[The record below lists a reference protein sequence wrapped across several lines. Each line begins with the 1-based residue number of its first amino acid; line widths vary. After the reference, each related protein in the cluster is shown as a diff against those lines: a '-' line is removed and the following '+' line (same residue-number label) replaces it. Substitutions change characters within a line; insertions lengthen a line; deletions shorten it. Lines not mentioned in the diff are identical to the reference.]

1 MLNCKPSKDRSVFA
15 EVKMLET
22 KGVFC
27 ICLDVCCLIFA
38 GLPFAVLNIQHK
50 PFKRGFFC
58 SDSSIKYPFKE
69 DTISY
74 QLLMGIM
81 IPFTLFTIIFGECF
95 SVYVR
100 SRASFSHH
108 EYVAC
113 VYKSVGS
120 FVFGA
125 ALSQSL
131 TDIAKYSVGRLRPH
145 FLTVC
150 KPDWSLIDCTS
161 GYIEN
166 ITCTGDPRISRE
178 ARLSFYSGHSS
189 FSMYC
194 MLFLALYL
202 QSRMTARWSR
212 LVRPTL
218 QFFFISTSLYVG
230 LSRVSDYKHHWSDVL
245 TGLVQGVIVALF
257 TVFYVSDL
265 YENTQSKSDQSEDL
279 SHTSLHENSDLT
291 NNYGTSQ

>member
-1 MLNCKPSKDRSVFA
+1 MLKCKLSKNRSVFA
-15 EVKMLET
+15 EVKMFEN

-27 ICLDVCCLIFA
+27 ICLDVFCLIMA

-58 SDSSIKYPFKE
+58 SDYSLKYPFKD

-81 IPFTLFTIIFGECF
+81 IPFSLFIIIFCECF
-95 SVYVR
+95 SVYLR
-100 SRASFSHH
+100 SRASFTY
-108 EYVAC
+108 EYVVC

-150 KPDWSLIDCTS
+150 KPDWNLIDCKS

-166 ITCTGDPRISRE
+166 FTCTGDSTLTNE
-178 ARLSFYSGHSS
+178 GRLSFYSGHSS

-202 QSRMTARWSR
+202 QSRLTSGWSR

-218 QFFFISTSLYVG
+218 QFFFIATALYVG

-245 TGLVQGVIVALF
+245 TGLIQGAIVALI

-265 YENTQSKSDQSEDL
+265 FKTQSKSDQNEEL
-279 SHTSLHENSDLT
+279 SHTSLQENSDLT
-291 NNYGTSQ
+291 NNYGASQ

>member
-1 MLNCKPSKDRSVFA
+1 MAHNKSSYMFVF
-15 EVKMLET
+15 LT
-22 KGVFC
+22 
-27 ICLDVCCLIFA
+27 A

-58 SDSSIKYPFKE
+58 SDSSIKYPFKD

-81 IPFTLFTIIFGECF
+81 IPFTLFTVSVFCTHRFSFSLTDCETQTHPKIHITFNKVTYSKHTRVWFYWWCLNTTDVCRPQIIFGECF

-108 EYVAC
+108 EYVVC

-150 KPDWSLIDCTS
+150 KPDWSLIDCSS

-166 ITCTGDPRISRE
+166 VTCTGDPRINSE
-178 ARLSFYSGHSS
+178 ARWPLPS
-189 FSMYC
+189 
-194 MLFLALYL
+194 L
-202 QSRMTARWSR
+202 Q
-212 LVRPTL
+212 
-218 QFFFISTSLYVG
+218 I
-230 LSRVSDYKHHWSDVL
+230 
-245 TGLVQGVIVALF
+245 
-257 TVFYVSDL
+257 
-265 YENTQSKSDQSEDL
+265 
-279 SHTSLHENSDLT
+279 
-291 NNYGTSQ
+291 

>member
-1 MLNCKPSKDRSVFA
+1 MSRSPVA
-15 EVKMLET
+15 ELRMFEARGLWRVC
-22 KGVFC
+22 V
-27 ICLDVCCLIFA
+27 DVSCVLLA
-38 GLPFAVLNIQHK
+38 GLPFAVLNIQHR

-58 SDSSIKYPFKE
+58 SDDSIRYPFKE

-81 IPFTLFTIIFGECF
+81 IPLALLLIVFGECF
-95 SVYVR
+95 SIYLR
-100 SRASFSHH
+100 SRASFSY

-113 VYKSVGS
+113 VYKAVGS

-125 ALSQSL
+125 AVSQSL
-131 TDIAKYSVGRLRPH
+131 TDIAKYTIGRLRPH

-150 KPDWSLIDCTS
+150 KPHWSLIDCKA

-166 ITCTGDPRISRE
+166 FTCTGDPTLTNE
-178 ARLSFYSGHSS
+178 GRLSFYSGHSS

-202 QSRMTARWSR
+202 QSRMRAGWAR

-218 QFFFISTSLYVG
+218 QFSLIAASLYVG

-245 TGLVQGVIVALF
+245 TGLIQGAAVALF
-257 TVFYVSDL
+257 TVFCVSDL
-265 YENTQSKSDQSEDL
+265 FNVKCVSNKDEEI
-279 SHTSLHENSDLT
+279 SHTSLQETSDSP
-291 NNYGTSQ
+291 NHYGSTQ

>member
-1 MLNCKPSKDRSVFA
+1 MLNCKFLVDSSVFA
-15 EVKMLET
+15 ELRMFET
-22 KGVFC
+22 KGLWSISVDVS
-27 ICLDVCCLIFA
+27 CLMLA
-38 GLPFAVLNIQHK
+38 GLPFAVLNIRHT

-58 SDSSIKYPFKE
+58 SDDTIKYPFKE

-74 QLLMGIM
+74 QLLMGII
-81 IPFTLFTIIFGECF
+81 IPLALLLIIFGECF
-95 SVYVR
+95 TIYLR
-100 SRASFSHH
+100 SRASLSY
-108 EYVAC
+108 EYIAC
-113 VYKSVGS
+113 VYKAVGS

-131 TDIAKYSVGRLRPH
+131 TDIAKYTIGRLRPH

-150 KPDWSLIDCTS
+150 KPRWSLVDCTA

-166 ITCTGDPRISRE
+166 FTCTGDPHDTNE
-178 ARLSFYSGHSS
+178 GRLSFYSGHSS

-202 QSRMTARWSR
+202 QSRLRVRWAR

-218 QFFFISTSLYVG
+218 QVSFIAASLYVG

-245 TGLVQGVIVALF
+245 TGLVQGAAVALF
-257 TVFYVSDL
+257 TVSDFM
-265 YENTQSKSDQSEDL
+265 NVC
-279 SHTSLHENSDLT
+279 
-291 NNYGTSQ
+291 

>member
-1 MLNCKPSKDRSVFA
+1 MFA

-27 ICLDVCCLIFA
+27 ICLDVCCLIIA

-81 IPFTLFTIIFGECF
+81 IPFTLFIIIFGECF
-95 SVYVR
+95 CVYVR
-100 SRASFSHH
+100 SRASFSY

-113 VYKSVGS
+113 VYKIVGS

-131 TDIAKYSVGRLRPH
+131 TDIAKYSIGRLRPH

-150 KPDWSLIDCTS
+150 KPNWSVVDCKS
-161 GYIEN
+161 GYIESV
-166 ITCTGDPRISRE
+166 TCTGDPRIINE

-194 MLFLALYL
+194 MLFLALYV
-202 QSRMTARWSR
+202 QSRLTAGWFR

-245 TGLVQGVIVALF
+245 TGLVQGAIVALF

-265 YENTQSKSDQSEDL
+265 YQNTQSKSDQSEDL
-279 SHTSLHENSDLT
+279 SHTSLQENSDLT

>member
-1 MLNCKPSKDRSVFA
+1 MFSSLLSRSPVA
-15 EVKMLET
+15 ELRMFEARGLWRVC
-22 KGVFC
+22 V
-27 ICLDVCCLIFA
+27 DVSCVLLA
-38 GLPFAVLNIQHK
+38 GLPFAVLNIQHR

-58 SDSSIKYPFKE
+58 SDDSIRYPFKE

-81 IPFTLFTIIFGECF
+81 IPLALLLIIFGECF
-95 SVYVR
+95 SIYLR
-100 SRASFSHH
+100 SRASFSY
-108 EYVAC
+108 EYVTC
-113 VYKSVGS
+113 VYKAVGS

-131 TDIAKYSVGRLRPH
+131 TDIAKYTIGRLRPH

-150 KPDWSLIDCTS
+150 KPHWSLIDCKS

-166 ITCTGDPRISRE
+166 FTCTGDPTLTNE
-178 ARLSFYSGHSS
+178 GRLSFYSGHSS

-202 QSRMTARWSR
+202 QSRMRARWAR

-218 QFFFISTSLYVG
+218 QFSLIAASLYVG

-245 TGLVQGVIVALF
+245 TGLIQGAAVALF
-257 TVFYVSDL
+257 TVFCVSDL
-265 YENTQSKSDQSEDL
+265 FNVKCVSDKDEEI
-279 SHTSLHENSDLT
+279 SHTSLQETSDSP
-291 NNYGTSQ
+291 NHYGSTQ

>member
-1 MLNCKPSKDRSVFA
+1 MLNCKLSKDSRSVFS
-15 EVKMLET
+15 ELRMFET
-22 KGVFC
+22 QGIFGVC
-27 ICLDVCCLIFA
+27 VDVSCLLLA
-38 GLPFAVLNIQHK
+38 GLPFAILNIQHT

-58 SDSSIKYPFKE
+58 SDDSIRYPFKE

-81 IPFTLFTIIFGECF
+81 IPFALLTIIFGECF
-95 SVYVR
+95 SIYLR
-100 SRASFSHH
+100 SRASFSY
-108 EYVAC
+108 EYIAC
-113 VYKSVGS
+113 VYKAVGS

-131 TDIAKYSVGRLRPH
+131 TDIAKYTIGRLRPH

-150 KPDWSLIDCTS
+150 KPDWSLIDCKP

-166 ITCTGDPRISRE
+166 FTCTGDPVIINE
-178 ARLSFYSGHSS
+178 GRLSFYSGHSS

-194 MLFLALYL
+194 MLFLALYIH
-202 QSRMTARWSR
+202 SRMRASWAR

-218 QFFFISTSLYVG
+218 QFSFIAVSLYVG

-245 TGLVQGVIVALF
+245 TGFVQGAAVALF
-257 TVFYVSDL
+257 TVFFVSDL
-265 YENTQSKSDQSEDL
+265 ISAKRTSDKDDEI
-279 SHTSLHENSDLT
+279 SHTSQQETSDPP
-291 NNYGTSQ
+291 NHYGSTD

>member
-1 MLNCKPSKDRSVFA
+1 MSRSPVA
-15 EVKMLET
+15 ELRMFEARGLWRVC
-22 KGVFC
+22 V
-27 ICLDVCCLIFA
+27 DVSCVLLA
-38 GLPFAVLNIQHK
+38 GLPFAVLNIQHR

-58 SDSSIKYPFKE
+58 SDDSIRYPFKE

-81 IPFTLFTIIFGECF
+81 IPLALLLIVFGECF
-95 SVYVR
+95 SIYLR
-100 SRASFSHH
+100 SRASFSY

-113 VYKSVGS
+113 VYKAVGS

-125 ALSQSL
+125 AVSQSL
-131 TDIAKYSVGRLRPH
+131 TDIAKYTIGRLRPH

-150 KPDWSLIDCTS
+150 KPHWSLIDCKA

-166 ITCTGDPRISRE
+166 FTCTGDPTLTNE
-178 ARLSFYSGHSS
+178 GRLSFYSGHSS

-202 QSRMTARWSR
+202 QSRMRAGWAR

-218 QFFFISTSLYVG
+218 QFSLIAASLYVG

-245 TGLVQGVIVALF
+245 TGLIQGAAVALF
-257 TVFYVSDL
+257 TVFCVSDL
-265 YENTQSKSDQSEDL
+265 FNVKCVSDKDEEI
-279 SHTSLHENSDLT
+279 SHTSLQETSDSP
-291 NNYGTSQ
+291 NHYGSTQ

>member
-1 MLNCKPSKDRSVFA
+1 MLSSKFSKGSRSVFA
-15 EVKMLET
+15 ELRMFET
-22 KGVFC
+22 KGIFSVC
-27 ICLDVCCLIFA
+27 VDVSCVLLA
-38 GLPFAVLNIQHK
+38 GLPFAILNIQHT

-58 SDSSIKYPFKE
+58 SDDSIRYPFKE

-74 QLLMGIM
+74 QLLMGII
-81 IPFTLFTIIFGECF
+81 IPFSLLIIIFGECF
-95 SVYVR
+95 SLYLR
-100 SRASFSHH
+100 SRASFSY
-108 EYVAC
+108 EYIAC
-113 VYKSVGS
+113 VYKAVGS

-131 TDIAKYSVGRLRPH
+131 TDIAKYTIGRLRPH

-150 KPDWSLIDCTS
+150 NPHWSVIDCKS

-166 ITCTGDPRISRE
+166 FTCTGDPVIINE
-178 ARLSFYSGHSS
+178 GRLSFYSGHSS

-202 QSRMTARWSR
+202 QSRLRANWAR

-218 QFFFISTSLYVG
+218 QFSLIAASLYVG

-245 TGLVQGVIVALF
+245 TGLLQGAAVALF
-257 TVFYVSDL
+257 TVFFVSDL
-265 YENTQSKSDQSEDL
+265 FSAKRTSDKSEEI
-279 SHTSLHENSDLT
+279 SHTSLQETSDPP
-291 NNYGTSQ
+291 NHYGSTE